1 MPELLKW
8 NTPNKATNLLTI
20 FILMAFTNGG
30 IAKASGGRTCHE
42 RRQLTVSH
50 GLHSTPQRGGLR
62 ETTEA
67 HFLRPRGLRKATD
80 GNCLYRWSHFF
91 LEKSVENLKVKTS
104 FFFSKK
110 GFCLEK
116 IYKIIVLDLFCLEKN
131 HHSLDLSFQ
140 GFFWDPAETNDVF
153 SSCSG

>member
-91 LEKSVENLKVKTS
+91 LEKSVENLKVNTS
-104 FFFSKK
+104 FFSQKR
-110 GFCLEK
+110 GF
-116 IYKIIVLDLFCLEKN
+116 
-131 HHSLDLSFQ
+131 
-140 GFFWDPAETNDVF
+140 A
-153 SSCSG
+153 